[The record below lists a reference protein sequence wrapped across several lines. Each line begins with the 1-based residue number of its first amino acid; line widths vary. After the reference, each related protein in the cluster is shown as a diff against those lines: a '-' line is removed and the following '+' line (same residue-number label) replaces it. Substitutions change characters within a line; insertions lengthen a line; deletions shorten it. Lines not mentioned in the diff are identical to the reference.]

1 MLIDKR
7 TKTKDLLPLLGDK
20 ERMERLLEQVEEYPL
35 PKPLISLTCGQFI
48 DATDPEYILGY
59 LKQRRALKALGMIK
73 SYKRQLDE
81 ITKLMGIN
89 KVKESEEMKRAKIN
103 VVFPTFAED
112 ILLTVT
118 EYLHLDRVEKA
129 ADVPFSEFLMIQRR
143 TSAEAKV
150 SDNYRKIMEQK
161 SKQRG
166 KRNH

>member
-7 TKTKDLLPLLGDK
+7 TRTKDLLPLLGDK

-81 ITKLMGIN
+81 ITKLMGMN

>member
-81 ITKLMGIN
+81 ITKLMGMN